1 MSVTVE
7 RLTEDDKEQWLE
19 LWKGYLEFYKADL
32 PSQVGLETWQRIINP
47 DGDVDAYKA
56 VSADDDMLGMVTYLF
71 HGTTW
76 SSAPRCYLHDLFTV
90 PEARGKGVGRIL
102 IEAVY
107 ADAADRGA
115 DQVYWLTQEFNY
127 QGRIL
132 YDKVAER
139 TPFIKYA
146 RKV

>member
-32 PSQVGLETWQRIINP
+32 PSQVGLDTWRRIINP

-56 VSADDDMLGMVTYLF
+56 VSADGDMLGMVTYLF

-102 IEAVY
+102 
-107 ADAADRGA
+107 
-115 DQVYWLTQEFNY
+115 
-127 QGRIL
+127 
-132 YDKVAER
+132 
-139 TPFIKYA
+139 
-146 RKV
+146 